1 MDYLYYVLAILVVG
15 LVAIFSVRI
24 ATRSRNP
31 DLLMQYEARQK
42 AVRKLSSKRNKGS
55 KNSAL
60 NDSLSAVETLQDRTI
75 QTRTPWGWPGS
86 QRETNQ
92 APLGI
97 TQTVRSFADHL
108 VREKQL
114 VETGGAGASARNG
127 SIRALLEDRYGPVDR
142 GERAIPYQKVKP
154 PLLRDP
160 SEPHDQLDNRGSADA
175 RKLRQ
180 KLQFLTAMTNEDQQS
195 GSKRKIEFRYVELKD
210 LKQPWGW

>member
-1 MDYLYYVLAILVVG
+1 VDYIYYILAILVIG
-15 LVAIFSVRI
+15 LVAILAVRI
-24 ATRSRNP
+24 GTRSHNP

-42 AVRKLSSKRNKGS
+42 AVRMLASKKKKAI
-55 KNSAL
+55 KNTPSDDKPSTV
-60 NDSLSAVETLQDRTI
+60 DSLGARNIHV
-75 QTRTPWGWPGS
+75 RTPWGWPGS
-86 QRETNQ
+86 QRQ
-92 APLGI
+92 ADPAPHRI
-97 TQTVRSFADHL
+97 SETVRSFTDHL
-108 VREKQL
+108 IREKQL
-114 VETGGAGASARNG
+114 VESGGLAGSKSS

-180 KLQFLTAMTNEDQQS
+180 KLQFLSAMNKEDQQS